1 MSFHVEDNC
10 IFIICHLRIHF
21 KIGRMFKIKKL
32 ETNRTLNVAKSVT
45 IPICTKFAPI
55 EMSEKVKK
63 AVREHN
69 FQD

>member
-1 MSFHVEDNC
+1 
-10 IFIICHLRIHF
+10 
-21 KIGRMFKIKKL
+21 MFKLKKL

-45 IPICTKFAPI
+45 IPIRTKFAPN
-55 EMSEKVKK
+55 EMSEKVKIKK